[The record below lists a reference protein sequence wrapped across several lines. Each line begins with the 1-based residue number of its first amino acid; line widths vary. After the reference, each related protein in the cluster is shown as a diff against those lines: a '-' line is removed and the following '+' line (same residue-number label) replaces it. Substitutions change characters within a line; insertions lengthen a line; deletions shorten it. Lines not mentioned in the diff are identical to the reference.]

1 MIRFFLLFAT
11 KVTKPSEENY
21 YEMNTYTQNKSI
33 KSWAAEDRPREKL
46 AIKGPRALSN
56 AELIAILIGSG
67 NHKQSAVELSQDI
80 LNLANNNLAE
90 LSRFSIK
97 DLTKFN
103 GIGEAKAISIA
114 SALEIGRRRMIA
126 KAADKVTV
134 KSSRDSFSAI
144 KGYFMDLNH
153 EEFWVFLLNR
163 GNQITHHHLISKG
176 GVAGTVVDIKLIF
189 KYAIDHLASG
199 IIVAHNHPSG
209 STKPSKQDNV
219 ITQKIKE
226 AGKILDVLLVDHLI
240 LAENRYYSY
249 SDSGA
254 L

>member
-1 MIRFFLLFAT
+1 MD
-11 KVTKPSEENY
+11 
-21 YEMNTYTQNKSI
+21 TYAQNKSI
-33 KSWAAEDRPREKL
+33 KTWAVEDRPREKL
-46 AIKGPRALSN
+46 AIKGARALSN
-56 AELIAILIGSG
+56 AELIAILISSG
-67 NHKQSAVELSQDI
+67 NHNQSAVELSQDI
-80 LNLANNNLAE
+80 LNIANNNLAE
-90 LSRFSIK
+90 LSRLSIK
-97 DLTKFN
+97 DLMKFN

-114 SALEIGRRRMIA
+114 SALEIGRRRAIE
-126 KAADKVTV
+126 KATDKVTV
-134 KSSRDSFSAI
+134 KSSRDSYNAI

-209 STKPSKQDNV
+209 RTLPSVQDNK
-219 ITQKIKE
+219 ITTKIKD
-226 AGKILDVLLVDHLI
+226 AGQLLNVLLVDHLI
-240 LAENRYYSY
+240 LAENDYYSY
-249 SDSGA
+249 SDAGA

>member
-1 MIRFFLLFAT
+1 
-11 KVTKPSEENY
+11 
-21 YEMNTYTQNKSI
+21 MNTYTPHRSI
-33 KSWAAEDRPREKL
+33 KTWAVEDRPREKL

-56 AELIAILIGSG
+56 AELIAILISSG
-67 NHKQSAVELSQDI
+67 NSKQSAVELAQDI
-80 LNLANNNLAE
+80 LNLAKNNLTE

-97 DLTKFN
+97 DLMKFN
-103 GIGEAKAISIA
+103 GIGEAKAITIA
-114 SALEIGRRRMIA
+114 SALEIGRRRAIT
-126 KAADKVTV
+126 KAAEKVTV
-134 KSSRDSFSAI
+134 RSSHDSFDAI

-153 EEFWVFLLNR
+153 EEFWLFLLNR

-209 STKPSKQDNV
+209 QTKPSGQDNQ

-226 AGKILDVLLVDHLI
+226 AGKVLDVLLVDHLI
-240 LAENRYYSY
+240 LSGNGYYSY